1 MPGINLNKTL
11 GVIGGGQLGKMIGLA
26 AAKLGIKTYFY
37 DPDFSAPSK
46 NICNVF
52 YNYKYDNKIKLLE
65 FSKKCDFI
73 TYEFENIPANSLKLL
88 ENNKKIFPNI
98 NTLKVSQDRY
108 LEKKFINSL
117 GIRTSE
123 YKKISTLSDVE
134 IFLKNNSRNGIIK
147 TRKLGYDGKGQFKVE
162 LKSIKN
168 LKLNIKRDLYI
179 IENEVPFKKEISVI
193 AIRQQNGKVI
203 TFEPTDNI
211 HREGILRTT
220 KFPSLLSPK
229 CILDA
234 KNIAIKIVKEL
245 KIVGILAVE
254 MFILKNEEII
264 VNEIAPRPHNTGHW
278 TLDACNVSQFDA
290 LVRSIF
296 SIPIPKIAY
305 YHKCRM
311 INLLGENMEDYKK
324 SLNKKNHKVYI
335 YGKNEV
341 KKSRKMGHVNII
353 Y

>member
-1 MPGINLNKTL
+1 MPRINLDKTL

-26 AAKLGIKTYFY
+26 ATKLGIKTYFY
-37 DPDFSAPSK
+37 DPDFRAPSK
-46 NICNVF
+46 NISNVF

-88 ENNKKIFPNI
+88 ESNKNIFPNI
-98 NTLKVSQDRY
+98 NTLKISQDRY

-123 YKKISTLSDVE
+123 YKKISILSDVE
-134 IFLKNNSRNGIIK
+134 IFLKDNSGSGIIK
-147 TRKLGYDGKGQFKVE
+147 TRKLGYDGKGQFRVE

-168 LKLNIKRDLYI
+168 IKLNIKRDLYI
-179 IENEVPFKKEISVI
+179 IENIVPFKKEVSII
-193 AIRQQNGKVI
+193 AIRQQNGKII
-203 TFEPTDNI
+203 TFEPSENI
-211 HREGILRTT
+211 HKAGILRTT

-229 CILDA
+229 CILEA
-234 KNIAIKIVKEL
+234 KKIATKIIKEL
-245 KIVGILAVE
+245 NIVGILAVE

-278 TLDACNVSQFDA
+278 TLDACNISQFDV

-296 SIPIPKIAY
+296 SLPIPKIIY
-305 YHKCRM
+305 YHKCKM
-311 INLLGENMEDYKK
+311 INLLGENLEEYKK
-324 SLNKKNHKVYI
+324 SLNKQNHKVYI
-335 YGKNEV
+335 YGKHEI
-341 KKSRKMGHVNII
+341 KKSRKMGHINII